1 MKKITVKT
9 FLIAV
14 ILGLLVLH
22 LIMHKRVKRMEKDV
36 TRRDSQMSQ
45 STQGTFVWEG
55 CKQNVSAANITGFD
69 SLPGNIKDFLYYR
82 HCRHFPLL
90 LDSPNKCGGADRSD
104 EVFLLLVIKSSPGN
118 YERREVLRKT
128 WAKDRQH
135 NGVWIRRIFISGTT
149 GDGFEKIRMN
159 KLLELEQQEYNDIVQ
174 WDFTDTL
181 FNLTLKQ
188 VLFMEW
194 LDKNCPNAPFLFN
207 GDDDVFAHTENM
219 VEYLQS
225 LKDNYGSRHLF
236 TGHLIQYVGPIR
248 HSSSKYYVPVQ
259 VQESDSYPP
268 YCGGGGFL
276 LSRYTASVIH
286 RMSESILILPIDDV
300 YMGMC
305 LAKAGLK
312 PTSHMGVKTAGLG
325 IPSKKVDGL
334 DPCFYKDVLLVH
346 RFLPAYLYIM
356 WQRVHDLQLKCDP
369 KGIQKL

>member
-1 MKKITVKT
+1 
-9 FLIAV
+9 
-14 ILGLLVLH
+14 
-22 LIMHKRVKRMEKDV
+22 
-36 TRRDSQMSQ
+36 
-45 STQGTFVWEG
+45 
-55 CKQNVSAANITGFD
+55 
-69 SLPGNIKDFLYYR
+69 
-82 HCRHFPLL
+82 
-90 LDSPNKCGGADRSD
+90 
-104 EVFLLLVIKSSPGN
+104 
-118 YERREVLRKT
+118 
-128 WAKDRQH
+128 
-135 NGVWIRRIFISGTT
+135 
-149 GDGFEKIRMN
+149 
-159 KLLELEQQEYNDIVQ
+159 
-174 WDFTDTL
+174 
-181 FNLTLKQ
+181 
-188 VLFMEW
+188 MEW

-225 LKDNYGSRHLF
+225 LKDDYGSRHLF

-325 IPSKKVDGL
+325 IPSKKLDGL

-369 KGIQKL
+369 KGIQKV